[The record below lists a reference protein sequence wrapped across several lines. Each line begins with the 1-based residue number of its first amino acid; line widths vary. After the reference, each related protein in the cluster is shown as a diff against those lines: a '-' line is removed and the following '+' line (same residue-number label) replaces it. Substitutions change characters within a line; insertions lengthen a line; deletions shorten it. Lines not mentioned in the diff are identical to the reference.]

1 MSPTRRRGDALTTA
15 IFQAVLSELAES
27 NFEELTFD
35 KIASAAGTGKAALYR
50 RWSTPAELVLA
61 ALSDPATGFGE
72 PPAPPGTGT
81 LRDDLIA
88 LLEHFVRALDEPR
101 GRALLPL
108 IAHRRRHPELFEQVH
123 RLVIRPH
130 QEVLLS
136 VLRQAVERGEAAPGS
151 LTPRIV
157 SVGPRLILLQAWEGG
172 LVDSGEIAS
181 IVDEVLIP
189 LTRP

>member
-15 IFQAVLSELAES
+15 IFQAVLSELAGS
-27 NFEELTFD
+27 SFEELTFD
-35 KIASAAGTGKAALYR
+35 KIASVAGTGKAALYR

-61 ALSDPATGFGE
+61 ALSDPGTGFGE
-72 PPAPPGTGT
+72 PTAPPGTGV

-88 LLEHFVRALDEPR
+88 LLEHFVRVLDEPR

-108 IAHRRRHPELFEQVH
+108 IAHRHRHPELFEQVH
-123 RLVIRPH
+123 RLVVRPH

-151 LTPRIV
+151 LTPRVV
-157 SVGPRLILLQAWEGG
+157 SVGPRLILFQAWEGG

>member
-1 MSPTRRRGDALTTA
+1 MSSTRRRGDALTTA
-15 IFQAVLSELAES
+15 IFQAVLSELAGS
-27 NFEELTFD
+27 SFEELTFD

-61 ALSDPATGFGE
+61 ALSDPGTGFGE
-72 PPAPPGTGT
+72 PTAPPGTGV

-88 LLEHFVRALDEPR
+88 LLEHFVRVLDEPR

-108 IAHRRRHPELFEQVH
+108 IAHRHRHPELFEQVH
-123 RLVIRPH
+123 RLVVRPH

-151 LTPRIV
+151 LTPRVV
-157 SVGPRLILLQAWEGG
+157 SVGPRLILFQAWEGG

>member
-15 IFQAVLSELAES
+15 IFQAVLSELAGS
-27 NFEELTFD
+27 SFEELTFD

-61 ALSDPATGFGE
+61 ALSDPGTGFGE
-72 PPAPPGTGT
+72 PTAPPGTGV

-88 LLEHFVRALDEPR
+88 LLEHFVRVLDEPR

-108 IAHRRRHPELFEQVH
+108 IAHRHRHPELFEQVH
-123 RLVIRPH
+123 RLVVRPH

-151 LTPRIV
+151 LTPRVV
-157 SVGPRLILLQAWEGG
+157 SVGPRLILFQAWEGG

>member
-1 MSPTRRRGDALTTA
+1 MSSTRRRGDALTTA
-15 IFQAVLSELAES
+15 IFQAVLSELAGS
-27 NFEELTFD
+27 SFEELTFD
-35 KIASAAGTGKAALYR
+35 KIAFAAGTGKAALYR

-61 ALSDPATGFGE
+61 ALSDPGTGFGE
-72 PPAPPGTGT
+72 PTAPPGTGV

-88 LLEHFVRALDEPR
+88 LLEHFVRVLDEPR

-108 IAHRRRHPELFEQVH
+108 IAHRHRHPELFEQVH
-123 RLVIRPH
+123 RLVVRPH

-151 LTPRIV
+151 LTPRVV
-157 SVGPRLILLQAWEGG
+157 SVGPRLILFQAWEGG

>member
-15 IFQAVLSELAES
+15 IFQAVLSELAGS
-27 NFEELTFD
+27 SFEELTFD

-61 ALSDPATGFGE
+61 ALSDPGTGFGE
-72 PPAPPGTGT
+72 PPAPPGTGV

-88 LLEHFVRALDEPR
+88 LLERFVRVLDEPR

-108 IAHRRRHPELFEQVH
+108 IAHRHRHPELFEQVH
-123 RLVIRPH
+123 RLVVRPH

-151 LTPRIV
+151 LTPRVV
-157 SVGPRLILLQAWEGG
+157 SVGPRLILFQAWEGG

>member
-1 MSPTRRRGDALTTA
+1 MSSTRRRGDALTTA
-15 IFQAVLSELAES
+15 IFQAVLSELAGS
-27 NFEELTFD
+27 SFEELTFD
-35 KIASAAGTGKAALYR
+35 KVASAAGTGKAALYR

-61 ALSDPATGFGE
+61 ALSDPATGFGD
-72 PPAPPGTGT
+72 PPAPPGTGR

-88 LLEHFVRALDEPR
+88 LLEHFVRVLNEPR

-108 IAHRRRHPELFEQVH
+108 IAHRHRHPELFEQVH
-123 RLVIRPH
+123 RLVVRPH

-151 LTPRIV
+151 LTPRVV
-157 SVGPRLILLQAWEGG
+157 SVGPRLILFQAWEGG
-172 LVDSGEIAS
+172 LVDSGEIAA